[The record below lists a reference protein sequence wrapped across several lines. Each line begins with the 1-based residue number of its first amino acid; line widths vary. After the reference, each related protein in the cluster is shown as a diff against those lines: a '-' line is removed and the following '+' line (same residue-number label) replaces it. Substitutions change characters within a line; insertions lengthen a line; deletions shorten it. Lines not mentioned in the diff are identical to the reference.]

1 MTQRIYDL
9 SDEELAV
16 ILAMRNRKPIS
27 RLKAIAA
34 LVLLSLALVLCVLM
48 GLCVYQA
55 KDYRDKY
62 GYTST
67 EPVPVPLSWL
77 DYLIKR

>member
-34 LVLLSLALVLCVLM
+34 LVLLSLAFVLCVLM

-62 GYTST
+62 GYTLT
-67 EPVPVPLSWL
+67 ESVPAPLSLL
-77 DYLIKR
+77 DYLIKQ

>member
-9 SDEELAV
+9 SDKELAV

-27 RLKAIAA
+27 RRKAIAVI
-34 LVLLSLALVLCVLM
+34 VLLSLAFVLCVFM

-55 KDYRDKY
+55 RDYRDKY
-62 GYTST
+62 GYTLT
-67 EPVPVPLSWL
+67 EPVPASLSWL
-77 DYLIKR
+77 DYLIKH